1 MIGPGSEKI
10 CSIKEHLDKE
20 ALCVMQLEIGK
31 NKNIRHPDYTTAVN
45 KSEQDRK
52 CSSEDRMKGQDKEK
66 VDIFEHTR
74 NVQSS

>member
-1 MIGPGSEKI
+1 MIGPGSKKI

-45 KSEQDRK
+45 KSEQDYKSNFLVR
-52 CSSEDRMKGQDKEK
+52 EKGWEACNNGKY
-66 VDIFEHTR
+66 I
-74 NVQSS
+74 

>member
-1 MIGPGSEKI
+1 MIGPRLEKI

-45 KSEQDRK
+45 KSEQDYKSNFLVR
-52 CSSEDRMKGQDKEK
+52 EKGWEACNNSKY
-66 VDIFEHTR
+66 I
-74 NVQSS
+74 

>member
-45 KSEQDRK
+45 KSEQDYKSNFLVR
-52 CSSEDRMKGQDKEK
+52 EKGWEACNNSKY
-66 VDIFEHTR
+66 I
-74 NVQSS
+74 